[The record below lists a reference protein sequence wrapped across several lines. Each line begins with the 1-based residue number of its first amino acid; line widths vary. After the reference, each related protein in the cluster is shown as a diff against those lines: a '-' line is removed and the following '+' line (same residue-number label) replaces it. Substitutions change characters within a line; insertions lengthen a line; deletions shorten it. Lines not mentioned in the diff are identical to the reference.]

1 MRSFTSLFIGVVALG
16 FVLGVALAAGTPL
29 GKDSGQAAQPA
40 QSATGNPA
48 AASANANAPAQAATA
63 TVPGNTTT
71 GDRAAAFQGQ
81 SGAMRPVANGPVEK
95 VEGNLI
101 TIKAQEGS
109 VKVNVPDGVTIR
121 KTVTAALTDVKAGE
135 NVVVTGERQSD
146 GTVTATTVQLGAGGA
161 ASIVEFQTTPGAAQ
175 GRGGDAAAGART
187 RGGTPG
193 PGTASGPGGTPAAGG
208 TAMIM
213 RALTNG
219 TVESVEG
226 TTMTVKTQ
234 DGSVKV
240 KVADGTAIRK
250 TVSVGVGDIKPGDN
264 LVIMGDRG
272 SDGTITASNVQVT
285 SP

>member
-1 MRSFTSLFIGVVALG
+1 
-16 FVLGVALAAGTPL
+16 VALAAGTPL
-29 GKDSGQAAQPA
+29 GKDSGQVAQPA

-146 GTVTATTVQLGAGGA
+146 GTVTASTVQLGAGGA

-175 GRGGDAAAGART
+175 GRGGDAGTGART
-187 RGGTPG
+187 R
-193 PGTASGPGGTPAAGG
+193 SGTPAAGG
-208 TAMIM
+208 TAMM
-213 RALTNG
+213 VRALTNG

-226 TTMTVKTQ
+226 STMTVKTQ

-264 LVIMGDRG
+264 LVVMGDRG

>member
-1 MRSFTSLFIGVVALG
+1 MFIGVVALG

-29 GKDSGQAAQPA
+29 GKDSGQVAQPA
-40 QSATGNPA
+40 QSANGNS
-48 AASANANAPAQAATA
+48 AASASIASPTAQAAT
-63 TVPGNTTT
+63 TTDPGSTAT

-81 SGAMRPVANGPVEK
+81 GGAMRPVANGPVEK

-109 VKVNVPDGVTIR
+109 VKVNVLDGTAIR

-146 GTVTATTVQLGAGGA
+146 GTVTASTVQLGAGGA
-161 ASIVEFQTTPGAAQ
+161 GSIVEFQTNPGAAQ

-187 RGGTPG
+187 RGGTP
-193 PGTASGPGGTPAAGG
+193 AAGG
-208 TAMIM
+208 AAMM
-213 RALTNG
+213 VRAMTNG

-264 LVIMGDRG
+264 LVVTGERG